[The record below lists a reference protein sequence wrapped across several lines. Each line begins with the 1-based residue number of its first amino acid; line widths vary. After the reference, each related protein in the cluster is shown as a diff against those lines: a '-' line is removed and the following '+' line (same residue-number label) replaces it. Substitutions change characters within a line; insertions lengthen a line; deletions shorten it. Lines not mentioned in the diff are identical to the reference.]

1 MTASTSAPSAAP
13 VSPVALSLA
22 PDLSRRAP
30 RSPRCRLGGYV
41 HLPRLLDKTRAH
53 IAGTPGEYHFN
64 CPIDRQFFD
73 FTGVDAEAFRAA
85 AAEGR
90 SDGEMLEWVRGH
102 ARHVRAEWEIEAWAA
117 HQERRQPASDSDTL
131 AFFAGLLGELSKTRT
146 DIRSW
151 FDLLDLDD
159 HVSFGGSA

>member
-1 MTASTSAPSAAP
+1 MAASTHVASSPS
-13 VSPVALSLA
+13 VSPAALSLA

-41 HLPRLLDKTRAH
+41 HLPRLLDKIRAH
-53 IAGTPGEYHFN
+53 VAGTAGEYHFN

-73 FTGVDAEAFRAA
+73 FTGVDAEAFRAEV
-85 AAEGR
+85 AEGR
-90 SDGEMLEWVRGH
+90 TDSEMLAWVRDH
-102 ARHVRAEWEIEAWAA
+102 AGRASTPWEIAAWSAY
-117 HQERRQPASDSDTL
+117 QEGRLPGSDAETA
-131 AFFAGLLGELSKTRT
+131 AFFAGLLSKLSRTRA
-146 DIRSW
+146 DIHSW